1 MRSGVQ
7 AQMPV
12 LYVGDVDA
20 AGRFYALFGY
30 TGQPG
35 GDGRFPLRCGELT
48 LLLVEAT
55 PVPAAL
61 YLHVDDVAATTDRLV
76 AAGHPV
82 DHMPGGECRTIDPD
96 GNTIL
101 FSPSPARSAPAPQ
114 AEPDGRPSH
123 VRRAAAVAARR
134 DGAPGHCQIGGPR
147 GEPCADPAEVK
158 LADSW
163 GDTVW
168 GCLTHA
174 DETLVN
180 ARGAFLAT
188 EDATGLA
195 AYLTARRT
203 RPEEAAVAG

>member
-7 AQMPV
+7 AQVPV
-12 LYVGDVDA
+12 LNVGDADA

-35 GDGRFPLRCGELT
+35 EDGRSRLRCGDLT
-48 LLLVEAT
+48 LLLVEGAAAPAT
-55 PVPAAL
+55 L
-61 YLHVDDVAATTDRLV
+61 CLHVDDVAATTERLV
-76 AAGHPV
+76 AAGHRV
-82 DHMPGGECRTIDPD
+82 EHAPGGECRTVDPG

-101 FSPSPARSAPAPQ
+101 FARSPGLPAPRV
-114 AEPDGRPSH
+114 EPDGRPAP
-123 VRRAAAVAARR
+123 VRRAAQVAARR

-174 DETLVN
+174 DETLVH
-180 ARGAFLAT
+180 ARGAFVAT
-188 EDATGLA
+188 EDGTGLA
-195 AYLTARRT
+195 AYLAARQA
-203 RPEEAAVAG
+203 RPDPAAVPG

>member
-1 MRSGVQ
+1 MRGGVQ
-7 AQMPV
+7 AQVPV
-12 LYVGDVDA
+12 LYVDDVDA

-30 TGQPG
+30 TGRPG
-35 GDGRFPLRCGELT
+35 AAGRTPLRCGDLT
-48 LLLVEAT
+48 LLLVEGT

-61 YLHVDDVAATTDRLV
+61 YLHVDDVAATAERLA

-82 DHMPGGECRTIDPD
+82 DHVPGGECRTVDPD

-101 FSPSPARSAPAPQ
+101 FTRPCVVPAPP
-114 AEPDGRPSH
+114 ADPDGRPAP
-123 VRRAAAVAARR
+123 VRRAAQVAARR

-147 GEPCADPAEVK
+147 GEPCVEPAEVK

-163 GDTVW
+163 GDTAW

-195 AYLTARRT
+195 AYLAARRT
-203 RPEEAAVAG
+203 RPDGAAVAG